1 MQLPKQFLL
10 AKTLPDDAC
19 GWRKVE
25 YLGWW
30 LSLAPE
36 VPLIRVLDST
46 GQGIGLLLGWVLW
59 RGRLLEDGDTI
70 ESSAQSQGLP
80 EEYDGYG
87 GRFIFLFAHNG
98 EPAAVTDPGGLM
110 SLVYSAE
117 HGIAASTPAA
127 MQELSEVQ
135 RDEKIRRA
143 FSGGK
148 QEQWYPF
155 GTTPYIGVQRL
166 LPNHRL
172 TLSDFCSTRFFPL
185 PEGDGL
191 RGNPNI
197 DIESVTR
204 SIAQCLRTNV
214 KALVDSGHN
223 VAHLTGGFDSRMV
236 LAASRDFRSRMR
248 FQTVAVDDPRTRLDC
263 HIAGEIAREFSLE
276 YRQLPF
282 VPPAEGE
289 IEQWLART
297 GGCIE
302 DTVASFCT
310 TARVYNSYCHEIT
323 GTCGESMRTAYWYAG
338 DDQKETLS
346 AQELMR
352 RCEFVE
358 NDVTENLAEQWLA
371 SLPSG
376 ISVGNT
382 LDIAYV
388 ELRLGCWA
396 GPSMYGHDIALP
408 SISPFNCGRY
418 YKALLS
424 LPESLRAEN
433 RLCHLLIQYLWPELL
448 QFPINRARGLAKLLF
463 LQQEIRLML
472 PPELRDHI
480 KRLLHGIRGRNREI
494 LEK

>member
-10 AKTLPDDAC
+10 AKTPRAELP
-19 GWRKVE
+19 GWRKME
-25 YLGWW
+25 YLDWW

-36 VPLIRVLDST
+36 VPLIRVRNSSGCD
-46 GQGIGLLLGWVLW
+46 IGLLLGWVLW
-59 RGRLLEDGDTI
+59 RGRLLADGDTV
-70 ESSAQSQGLP
+70 ESSAQKQGLP
-80 EEYDGYG
+80 EEYDEYG
-87 GRFIFLFAHNG
+87 GRFIFLFPHNG
-98 EPAAVTDPGGLM
+98 DLAAVTDPGGLM

-117 HGIAASTPAA
+117 RGIAASTPAA
-127 MQELSEVQ
+127 MQLLGELQ
-135 RDEKIRRA
+135 WDEKIRQA

-148 QEQWYPF
+148 REQWYSF
-155 GTTPYIGVQRL
+155 GATPYAGVQRL
-166 LPNHRL
+166 MPNHRL
-172 TLSDFCSTRFFPL
+172 TLSDFRSTRFFPL

-191 RGNPNI
+191 RGNPEI
-197 DIESVTR
+197 DTQSVAK

-214 KALVDSGHN
+214 KALVDAGHN

-236 LAASRDFRSRMR
+236 LAASRDFRTKMR

-263 HIAGEIAREFSLE
+263 HIAAQIAREFSLE
-276 YRQLPF
+276 YRKLPF

-323 GTCGESMRTAYWYAG
+323 GTCGESMRTAYWYSG
-338 DDQKETLS
+338 DEQKETLS
-346 AQELMR
+346 ARELMR

-358 NDVTENLAEQWLA
+358 NEVTENLAKQWLA

-376 ISVGNT
+376 ISVGNA

-424 LPESLRAEN
+424 LPEPLRAQN

-448 QFPINRARGLAKLLF
+448 RFPINRARGLAKLLF

-472 PPELRDHI
+472 PAELRDHI
-480 KRLLHGIRGRNREI
+480 KRLLHGLRGRDREV